1 MGKRLEITQD
11 VFVKVKK
18 LEDVEQ
24 LKEPLCPAPDV
35 SPADSR
41 LRTLDYFRHPL
52 SSSLPPN
59 HSVVSF
65 DLAISSS
72 ILPCRL

>member
-35 SPADSR
+35 R
-41 LRTLDYFRHPL
+41 LHLA
-52 SSSLPPN
+52 SLQ
-59 HSVVSF
+59 
-65 DLAISSS
+65 L
-72 ILPCRL
+72 